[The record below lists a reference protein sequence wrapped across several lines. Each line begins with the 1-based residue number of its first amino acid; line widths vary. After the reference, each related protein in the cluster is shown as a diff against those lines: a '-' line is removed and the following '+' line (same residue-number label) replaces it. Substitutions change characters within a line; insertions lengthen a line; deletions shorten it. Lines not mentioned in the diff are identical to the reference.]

1 MTVPLEEHPYAV
13 DRGNSLFALQFREV
27 GFQAEQAYFGGT
39 VGVVFEDE
47 IDGERP
53 TFFTI
58 EYDKFLSS
66 RYSLSTW

>member
-1 MTVPLEEHPYAV
+1 MSVPVEDHLYAV
-13 DRGNSLFALQFREV
+13 ERGDSLFALQFREA

-47 IDGERP
+47 IDGKRP

-58 EYDKFLSS
+58 EYVKFLSS